1 MDLFEMLQSCDRG
14 TMALFIYALLD
25 QKEKDLA
32 KSLSDSFGINVDIVS
47 LTPELRIAQIMSYL
61 KSEVGGDF
69 E

>member
-1 MDLFEMLQSCDRG
+1 MDLFEMLQSCDRE
-14 TMALFIYALLD
+14 TMALFIYSLLD

-32 KSLSDSFGINVDIVS
+32 KSLKDSYGVNVDIVS
-47 LTPELRIAQIMSYL
+47 LTPEIRIAQIMNDL

>member
-1 MDLFEMLQSCDRG
+1 
-14 TMALFIYALLD
+14 MALFIYALLD

-47 LTPELRIAQIMSYL
+47 LTPELRIAQIMSDL

>member
-1 MDLFEMLQSCDRG
+1 MDLFEMLHSCDRE
-14 TMALFIYALLD
+14 TMALFIYSLLD

-32 KSLSDSFGINVDIVS
+32 KSLKDSYGINVDIVS
-47 LTPELRIAQIMSYL
+47 LTPEIRLAQIMSDL

>member
-32 KSLSDSFGINVDIVS
+32 KSLSDSFGVNVDIVS

>member
-1 MDLFEMLQSCDRG
+1 MLQSCDRG

>member
-1 MDLFEMLQSCDRG
+1 MDLFEMLQSCDRE

-32 KSLSDSFGINVDIVS
+32 KSLSDSFGINVDIIS
-47 LTPELRIAQIMSYL
+47 LPPEFRLAQIMSYL